1 MKIQASCEI
10 AAPRAEVFEAFADL
24 TNLAN
29 TVKAITQVELLTEGP
44 IGVGTRFKETRVMF
58 GKEASE
64 IMEITQFKPHELHL
78 NLDFCRRSGCH
89 DGLHEKGISY

>member
-10 AAPRAEVFEAFADL
+10 AAPRSEVFAAFADL
-24 TNLAN
+24 TNLEN

-64 IMEITQFKPHELHL
+64 IMEITQFKPHELIEE
-78 NLDFCRRSGCH
+78 NQG
-89 DGLHEKGISY
+89 